1 MGALAAWFVIC
12 YTYTVMIE
20 QLFGSKTRV
29 KLLQLFLAN
38 PGRSFYVR
46 ELTRKIDEQINSV
59 RRELSNLTGI
69 GIVVADD
76 SSNKTENVKNKLYYE
91 VNQGYKHFAALQSI
105 FSVEVPRQDVSTA
118 SQGDLLKRL
127 QAVGAF
133 DAIITTGKLVGQLG
147 GDIDLVLVGSCNK
160 QKLEKLMKAIDLE
173 EGSPIRYT
181 LIPESEFAYR
191 VEIKDR
197 FITKVLA
204 GKHSVL
210 TDGSGLLKKFK
221 K

>member
-1 MGALAAWFVIC
+1 
-12 YTYTVMIE
+12 MIE

-59 RRELSNLTGI
+59 RRELSNLLGI
-69 GIVVADD
+69 GIIK
-76 SSNKTENVKNKLYYE
+76 SSDGGDNKLYYE
-91 VNQGYKHFAALQSI
+91 INQGYKHFKALQSI
-105 FSVEVPRQDVSTA
+105 FSVEVPQQDVSPA

-133 DAIITTGKLVGQLG
+133 DVVVATGSLVGKQG
-147 GDIDLVLVGSCNK
+147 SDVDLLLVGSSNK
-160 QKLEKLMKAIDLE
+160 QKLEKLIKTVELE
-173 EGSPIRYT
+173 EGNAVRYT
-181 LIPESEFAYR
+181 VIPESEFKYR
-191 VEIKDR
+191 LDIKDR
-197 FITKVLA
+197 FIVTVLT

-210 TDGSGLLKKFK
+210 VDTSGLVKKFQESK
-221 K
+221 

>member
-1 MGALAAWFVIC
+1 
-12 YTYTVMIE
+12 MIE

-59 RRELSNLTGI
+59 RRELANLTGI
-69 GIVVADD
+69 GIVTSD
-76 SSNKTENVKNKLYYE
+76 SVNNKLYYE

-105 FSVEVPRQDVSTA
+105 FSVELPQQDVSSA

-133 DAIITTGKLVGQLG
+133 DVAITSGRLVGQQDA
-147 GDIDLVLVGSCNK
+147 DIDLILVGACNK
-160 QKLEKLMKAIDLE
+160 QKLEKLMKAVELE

-181 LIPESEFAYR
+181 VMSESDFRYR
-191 VEIKDR
+191 LDIKDR
-197 FITKVLA
+197 FVAMVLES
-204 GKHSVL
+204 KHAVL
-210 TDGSGLLKKFK
+210 SDTSGMIKKFIS
-221 K
+221 

>member
-1 MGALAAWFVIC
+1 
-12 YTYTVMIE
+12 MIE

-59 RRELSNLTGI
+59 RRELANLMGI
-69 GIVVADD
+69 DIIRSD
-76 SSNKTENVKNKLYYE
+76 SVNNKLYYE
-91 VNQGYKHFAALQSI
+91 VNQGYKHFKALQSI
-105 FSVEVPRQDVSTA
+105 FSVEVPQQDVSPA

-133 DAIITTGKLVGQLG
+133 DVIIATGSLVGQQG
-147 GDIDLVLVGSCNK
+147 TDIDLVLVGSSNK
-160 QKLEKLMKAIDLE
+160 QKLEKLMKTVELE
-173 EGSPIRYT
+173 EGNPVRYT
-181 LIPESEFAYR
+181 VIPESEFKYR
-191 VEIKDR
+191 LDIKDR
-197 FITKVLA
+197 FIITVLT

-210 TDGSGLLKKFK
+210 SDTSGLVKKFQESK
-221 K
+221 